1 MFNTQYF
8 KQKKFYRGY
17 LFRECK
23 SSPRYLVSFKTLF
36 TDYTLGLDVH
46 SPVECFI
53 RSSHPEV
60 FSKKGVLRNF
70 TNSEENTCASVF
82 FQ

>member
-8 KQKKFYRGY
+8 KQKKFYRSY

-53 RSSHPEV
+53 VLEV
-60 FSKKGVLRNF
+60 VIQRCSVKKGF
-70 TNSEENTCASVF
+70 
-82 FQ
+82 